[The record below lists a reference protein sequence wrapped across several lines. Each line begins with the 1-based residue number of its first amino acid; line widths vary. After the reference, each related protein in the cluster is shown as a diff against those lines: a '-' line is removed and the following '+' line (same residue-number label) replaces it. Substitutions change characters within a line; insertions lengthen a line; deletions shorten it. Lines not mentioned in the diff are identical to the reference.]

1 MARRRTLT
9 DAERE
14 QSRAASKAKF
24 KNVNCDENASRPSRI
39 ERPCGDQSA
48 VQPRS
53 GVTYSHATD
62 YCNSRGIFFR
72 PTLSQAVR
80 HLIKE
85 GKAQ

>member
-53 GVTYSHATD
+53 GVTYSHA
-62 YCNSRGIFFR
+62 N
-72 PTLSQAVR
+72 
-80 HLIKE
+80 
-85 GKAQ
+85 